1 METPALGT
9 FEFPD
14 DFENKLNSAVDD
26 MDAKHLDE
34 MEIPNESGL
43 ILVRVESETYR
54 QKKETLKTM
63 APFQS
68 RNGSAFMVCYK

>member
-14 DFENKLNSAVDD
+14 DFGDKLNSAVDD
-26 MDAKHLDE
+26 MDAKNLDQ

-43 ILVRVESETYR
+43 ILVRVESEVYR
-54 QKKETLKTM
+54 QKKDTLKTM

-68 RNGSAFMVCYK
+68 KNGSAFMVCYK